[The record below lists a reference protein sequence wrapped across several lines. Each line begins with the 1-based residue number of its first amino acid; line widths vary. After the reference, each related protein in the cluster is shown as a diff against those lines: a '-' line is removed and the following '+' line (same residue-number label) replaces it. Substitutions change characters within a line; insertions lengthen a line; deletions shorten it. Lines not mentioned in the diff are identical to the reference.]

1 MVEAP
6 HTGVVLYTAS
16 IWRAD
21 YAGAV
26 RPAAGR

>member
-6 HTGVVLYTAS
+6 HTGGVVQLS
-16 IWRAD
+16 SVDRAD

-26 RPAAGR
+26 RVT